1 MDSRAHLCRRAE
13 AEDDAAG
20 QVGVSL
26 CEQHQVSQTPGQA
39 EEYGQ
44 RETDEHLLLQGR
56 FVGATQQQQQQK
68 QVRGRRFQKEIH
80 GLCRFPCS
88 YLLSLGSIL
97 QVVIAVSTNR
107 TTL

>member
-1 MDSRAHLCRRAE
+1 MDSRAHLCRRDE
-13 AEDDAAG
+13 AEDDAAD

-26 CEQHQVSQTPGQA
+26 CEQHPVSQTPAQA

-44 RETDEHLLLQGR
+44 RETDQHLPLQGR
-56 FVGATQQQQQQK
+56 FVGATQQQQEHRSEVK
-68 QVRGRRFQKEIH
+68 DSRKKSTACVF
-80 GLCRFPCS
+80 FSCS

-107 TTL
+107 TAL